1 MIEQATVLVN
11 RITDLPMGLQ
21 PQDAERDKFPKL
33 QHPTTDWAT
42 SSSLLNELLLRGSH
56 FDIVSCSDQSWEVL
70 EFKRK
75 ATFQATALKMIPS
88 ISLVV
93 LLTVWASDAKK
104 FPQTNSASLE
114 KDMLNLDIQVIQ
126 SHGYD
131 NEDVKGLEWDKHHK
145 RAPRGADDE
154 DTGAGEPQSTF
165 SRSYENEFTSP
176 RATQFSSS
184 TLETGANTAS
194 TLETGANTDST
205 LETGA
210 NTDSTLETGANTAS
224 TLGPGANTDSTLDT
238 GANTDSTL
246 NTGANTDS
254 TLDTGANTDSFL
266 DTGVNTAS
274 TLDTRATG
282 ANTDVDQGNSS
293 TTGRWITNIHNPLY
307 PVTDSSYTAYAVM
320 FLSLV
325 VFSVGIIGN
334 LAVMCIVWHN
344 YYMRSTWNYILASL
358 AFWDFLV
365 LCFCLPVVVFNELTN
380 KRLLGDISCRAV
392 PYMEVTS
399 LGVTSFSLC
408 ALGIDRFNSTTCS
421 QPKIRRVESCQ
432 SVLAK
437 LLVIWLGSMV
447 LAAPE
452 LLLWQL
458 SQAVSPATEAVVDSC
473 TMNPTSNLPE
483 SIYTL
488 VINYHECRM
497 WWYFGCYFC
506 LPVVFTLLC
515 QLATC
520 HVSHDGIPRRLEE
533 GSPSK
538 KQKIQHSQQ
547 VERQLNCTVM
557 ALAVVYGVCAL
568 PENMCNIV
576 LAYTAMPISDDTATL
591 LALINQFSLFFKS
604 SVTPVLLLCLCKSL
618 SQAFMD
624 CCCCCCEECQPSGSH
639 SPGTEAKLKST
650 NEMSSSIFFDKAKD
664 SSTILSISGSS

>member
-1 MIEQATVLVN
+1 
-11 RITDLPMGLQ
+11 
-21 PQDAERDKFPKL
+21 
-33 QHPTTDWAT
+33 
-42 SSSLLNELLLRGSH
+42 
-56 FDIVSCSDQSWEVL
+56 
-70 EFKRK
+70 
-75 ATFQATALKMIPS
+75 MIPS

-93 LLTVWASDAKK
+93 LLTVWASDAKQI
-104 FPQTNSASLE
+104 PQTNSASLE
-114 KDMLNLDIQVIQ
+114 KDMLNLNIQVIQ
-126 SHGYD
+126 SHGYGD
-131 NEDVKGLEWDKHHK
+131 EDGKRLEWDKQHK
-145 RAPRGADDE
+145 RVPRGAEDE
-154 DTGAGEPQSTF
+154 DTDAGEPQSTF
-165 SRSYENEFTSP
+165 SRSYENEFTTP

-184 TLETGANTAS
+184 TLDTE
-194 TLETGANTDST
+194 ANTDST
-205 LETGA
+205 LDTEA
-210 NTDSTLETGANTAS
+210 NTDSTLYTGANTYS
-224 TLGPGANTDSTLDT
+224 TLDTGANTDSTLDT

-246 NTGANTDS
+246 
-254 TLDTGANTDSFL
+254 
-266 DTGVNTAS
+266 
-274 TLDTRATG
+274 DTRATG
-282 ANTDVDQGNSS
+282 ATTVGDQGNSS
-293 TTGRWITNIHNPLY
+293 TSERGITNIHNPLY

-344 YYMRSTWNYILASL
+344 HYMRSTWNYILASL

-380 KRLLGDISCRAV
+380 KRLLGDISCRLV

-408 ALGIDRFNSTTCS
+408 ALGIDRFNATTCS
-421 QPKIRRVESCQ
+421 QPRIRRVERCQ
-432 SVLAK
+432 SILAK
-437 LLVIWLGSMV
+437 LLVIWVGSMV
-447 LAAPE
+447 LATPE

-458 SQAVSPATEAVVDSC
+458 SQAVSPATGAVVDSC

-483 SIYTL
+483 SMYTL

-520 HVSHDGIPRRLEE
+520 HVSNDGIPQRLEE
-533 GSPSK
+533 HSPSK
-538 KQKIQHSQQ
+538 KQKTQHSQQ
-547 VERQLNCTVM
+547 VERQLNYTVM
-557 ALAVVYGVCAL
+557 ALAVVYGICAL
-568 PENMCNIV
+568 PENVCNIV
-576 LAYTAMPISDDTATL
+576 LAYTAMPISDNTATL

-618 SQAFMD
+618 GQAFMD
-624 CCCCCCEECQPSGSH
+624 CCCCCCCEECQPSGSH

>member
-1 MIEQATVLVN
+1 
-11 RITDLPMGLQ
+11 
-21 PQDAERDKFPKL
+21 
-33 QHPTTDWAT
+33 
-42 SSSLLNELLLRGSH
+42 
-56 FDIVSCSDQSWEVL
+56 
-70 EFKRK
+70 
-75 ATFQATALKMIPS
+75 MIPF
-88 ISLVV
+88 ISLVI
-93 LLTVWASDAKK
+93 LLTVWASDAKNV
-104 FPQTNSASLE
+104 PQTNSASVE
-114 KDMLNLDIQVIQ
+114 KDMSNLDIQVIQ
-126 SHGYD
+126 SHGYGD
-131 NEDVKGLEWDKHHK
+131 EDVKQLQFDKQHK
-145 RAPRGADDE
+145 RAPRGAE
-154 DTGAGEPQSTF
+154 TMDTDAGEPQSTF
-165 SRSYENEFTSP
+165 SQSYENEFFTTP
-176 RATQFSSS
+176 RATQFS
-184 TLETGANTAS
+184 N
-194 TLETGANTDST
+194 
-205 LETGA
+205 
-210 NTDSTLETGANTAS
+210 
-224 TLGPGANTDSTLDT
+224 STLDT
-238 GANTDSTL
+238 GA
-246 NTGANTDS
+246 TGANTDG
-254 TLDTGANTDSFL
+254 DQDNT
-266 DTGVNTAS
+266 
-274 TLDTRATG
+274 
-282 ANTDVDQGNSS
+282 S
-293 TTGRWITNIHNPLY
+293 TTERGITHIHNPLY

-325 VFSVGIIGN
+325 VFAVGIIGN

-344 YYMRSTWNYILASL
+344 YYMRSAWNYILASL

-380 KRLLGDISCRAV
+380 KRLLGDISCRVV

-408 ALGIDRFNSTTCS
+408 ALGIDRFNATTSS
-421 QPKIRRVESCQ
+421 QPKTRRVERCQ

-437 LLVIWLGSMV
+437 LLVIWVGSMV

-458 SQAVSPATEAVVDSC
+458 SQAVSPATGALMDSC

-483 SIYTL
+483 SIYAL

-520 HVSHDGIPRRLEE
+520 HVSNDGIPERLEE
-533 GSPSK
+533 RSPSK

-557 ALAVVYGVCAL
+557 ALAVVYGICAL
-568 PENMCNIV
+568 PENVCNIV

-591 LALINQFSLFFKS
+591 LALINQFFLFFKS

-618 SQAFMD
+618 GQAFMD
-624 CCCCCCEECQPSGSH
+624 CCCCCCEECQPGSSS

-650 NEMSSSIFFDKAKD
+650 SSIFFDKAKD

>member
-1 MIEQATVLVN
+1 
-11 RITDLPMGLQ
+11 
-21 PQDAERDKFPKL
+21 
-33 QHPTTDWAT
+33 
-42 SSSLLNELLLRGSH
+42 
-56 FDIVSCSDQSWEVL
+56 
-70 EFKRK
+70 
-75 ATFQATALKMIPS
+75 MIPS

-93 LLTVWASDAKK
+93 LLTVWASDAKTI
-104 FPQTNSASLE
+104 PQTNSASLE
-114 KDMLNLDIQVIQ
+114 KDMINLDIQVIQ
-126 SHGYD
+126 SHGYG
-131 NEDVKGLEWDKHHK
+131 NEDVKRLEWDKHHK
-145 RAPRGADDE
+145 RARRGAEDE
-154 DTGAGEPQSTF
+154 DTDAGEPQSTF
-165 SRSYENEFTSP
+165 SRSYENESTSP
-176 RATQFSSS
+176 RATQF
-184 TLETGANTAS
+184 AS
-194 TLETGANTDST
+194 
-205 LETGA
+205 
-210 NTDSTLETGANTAS
+210 
-224 TLGPGANTDSTLDT
+224 STLDT
-238 GANTDSTL
+238 G
-246 NTGANTDS
+246 
-254 TLDTGANTDSFL
+254 
-266 DTGVNTAS
+266 
-274 TLDTRATG
+274 ATG

-293 TTGRWITNIHNPLY
+293 TTERGITNIHNPLY

-380 KRLLGDISCRAV
+380 KRLLGDISCRVV

-408 ALGIDRFNSTTCS
+408 ALGIDRFNSTTSS

-432 SVLAK
+432 SILAK
-437 LLVIWLGSMV
+437 LLIIWLGSMV

-458 SQAVSPATEAVVDSC
+458 SQAVSPATGAVVDSC

-483 SIYTL
+483 SMYTL
-488 VINYHECRM
+488 VINYHECRI

-520 HVSHDGIPRRLEE
+520 HVSNDNIPQRLVER
-533 GSPSK
+533 SPSK

-547 VERQLNCTVM
+547 VERQLNYTVM
-557 ALAVVYGVCAL
+557 ALAVVYGICAL
-568 PENMCNIV
+568 PENVCNIV
-576 LAYTAMPISDDTATL
+576 LAYTAMPISDNTATL

-664 SSTILSISGSS
+664 SSAILSISGSS